1 MDFLQTI
8 FSREV
13 TPPGNRSGRSLPI
26 DVYEVS
32 CRARTDEVV
41 LHLMAMR
48 PKYSGS
54 PFPPVVAGLDVALL
68 IPIYQF

>member
-1 MDFLQTI
+1 MEFLQTI

-13 TPPGNRSGRSLPI
+13 PPPVIRSGRSLPI

-41 LHLMAMR
+41 LRLKAMR
-48 PKYSGS
+48 PKYPGS
-54 PFPPVVAGLDVALL
+54 PFLPIVAGFDVASL